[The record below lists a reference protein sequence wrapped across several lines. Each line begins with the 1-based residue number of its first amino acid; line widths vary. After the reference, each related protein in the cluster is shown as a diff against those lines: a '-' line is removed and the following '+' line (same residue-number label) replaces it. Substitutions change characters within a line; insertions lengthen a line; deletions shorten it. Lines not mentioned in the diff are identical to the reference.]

1 MAMYAQTSGT
11 HQTNSGSFV
20 PIPGLSITI
29 PQGVDAMAIVI
40 LNMPNPYAAGINF
53 PGGTFGINVNG
64 VTSPVQATF
73 TYGEQAP
80 GHVGRVPTTLV
91 VGVPLSE
98 KGSQTV
104 QAEWYGVRGSTVIIA
119 GTGRTTLARHLA
131 DGVSSRCRFQ
141 AFHGKAALVMRGK
154 GLLDDAATIRR

>member
-1 MAMYAQTSGT
+1 MALYAQTSGT
-11 HQTNSGSFV
+11 HQTNSGSLV

-40 LNMPNPYAAGINF
+40 LNVPNPYAAGINF

-73 TYGEQAP
+73 TYNQPQPQSA
-80 GHVGRVPTTLV
+80 GRVPTTLV
-91 VGVPLSE
+91 VGVPLSQ

-104 QAEWYGVRGSTVIIA
+104 QAVWFGVRGSTVIID
-119 GTGRTTLARHLA
+119 TPSTLSA
-131 DGVSSRCRFQ
+131 V
-141 AFHGKAALVMRGK
+141 LV
-154 GLLDDAATIRR
+154 

>member
-1 MAMYAQTSGT
+1 MALYAQTSGT

-29 PQGVDAMAIVI
+29 PQGVDATAIVI
-40 LNMPNPYAAGINF
+40 LNVPNPYASGISF

-73 TYGEQAP
+73 TYNEPAP
-80 GHVGRVPTTLV
+80 THTGRIPTTLV
-91 VGVPLSE
+91 VGVPLSQ

-104 QAEWYGVRGSTVIIA
+104 QAVWFGVRGSTVIIDTPA
-119 GTGRTTLARHLA
+119 TLTAI
-131 DGVSSRCRFQ
+131 
-141 AFHGKAALVMRGK
+141 
-154 GLLDDAATIRR
+154 LD